1 MTKSNTAKKA
11 TAPVVSVDGLVHIGK
26 STYSRTDAVKHI
38 VDNLTAIDQDHSTI
52 DTMGLV
58 NIKRITSIGTSILA
72 LEVSFDTTANY
83 KKWKREASTLPA
95 IFTELSSQDISVY
108 KTIACNAA
116 IANRLVKEQPALG
129 NFKAQKILNEV
140 KKDDK
145 FKAISTRKSPTKKA
159 TSKKVAFT
167 AKSKGT
173 PNDAPITANSL
184 ASDLLATLK
193 ENNIKLASFLTELS
207 TLTK

>member
-1 MTKSNTAKKA
+1 MTKSNTAKKVD
-11 TAPVVSVDGLVHIGK
+11 APIVSVDGIVHIGK
-26 STYSRTDAVKHI
+26 ATFSRTDVVNMI
-38 VDNLTAIDQDHSTI
+38 VDNITAIDQDHSTI

-58 NIKRITSIGTSILA
+58 NIKRIVHNGIAILA
-72 LEVSFDTTANY
+72 LEASFDTSANY

-95 IFTELSSQDISVY
+95 IFTQLSSQDISVY

>member
-26 STYSRTDAVKHI
+26 STYSRTDAVNYI
-38 VDNLTAIDQDHSTI
+38 VDNLTAINQDHSTI
-52 DTMGLV
+52 DTMGLA

-95 IFTELSSQDISVY
+95 IFTELSSQEISQY
-108 KTIACNAA
+108 KTIACNTA
-116 IANRLVKEQPALG
+116 IANRLIKEQPSLG
-129 NFKAQKILNEV
+129 NFKPSKILSEI
-140 KKDDK
+140 KKDAK
-145 FKAISTRKSPTKKA
+145 FKATNTRKSPTKKA
-159 TSKKVAFT
+159 TPKKVT
-167 AKSKGT
+167 SKGS
-173 PNDAPITANSL
+173 PSDAPITANSL
-184 ASDLLATLK
+184 ASELLATLK

>member
-1 MTKSNTAKKA
+1 MTKSNTAKKV

-95 IFTELSSQDISVY
+95 IFTELSSQEISQY
-108 KTIACNAA
+108 KTIACNTA
-116 IANRLVKEQPALG
+116 IANRLIKEQPSLG
-129 NFKAQKILNEV
+129 NFKPSKILSEI
-140 KKDDK
+140 KKDAK
-145 FKAISTRKSPTKKA
+145 FKATSTRKSPTKKA
-159 TSKKVAFT
+159 TPKKVT
-167 AKSKGT
+167 SKGS
-173 PNDAPITANSL
+173 PSDAPITANSL
-184 ASDLLATLK
+184 ASELLATLK
-193 ENNIKLASFLTELS
+193 ENDIKLASFLTELS

>member
-52 DTMGLV
+52 DTMGLA

-95 IFTELSSQDISVY
+95 IFTELSSQEISQY
-108 KTIACNAA
+108 KTIACNTA
-116 IANRLVKEQPALG
+116 IANRLIKEQPSLG
-129 NFKAQKILNEV
+129 NFKPSKILSEI
-140 KKDDK
+140 KKDAK
-145 FKAISTRKSPTKKA
+145 FKATSTRKSPTKKA
-159 TSKKVAFT
+159 TP
-167 AKSKGT
+167 KSKGS
-173 PNDAPITANSL
+173 PSDAPITANSL
-184 ASDLLATLK
+184 ASELLATLK
-193 ENNIKLASFLTELS
+193 ENDIKLASFLTELS

>member
-1 MTKSNTAKKA
+1 MTKSSTAKKV
-11 TAPVVSVDGLVHIGK
+11 TAPIVSVDGLVHIGK

-52 DTMGLV
+52 DTMGLA

-95 IFTELSSQDISVY
+95 IFTQLSSQEISQY
-108 KTIACNAA
+108 KTIACNTA
-116 IANRLVKEQPALG
+116 IANRLVKEQPSLG
-129 NFKAQKILNEV
+129 NFKPSKILGEI
-140 KKDDK
+140 KKDAK
-145 FKAISTRKSPTKKA
+145 FKATSTRKSPTKKVA
-159 TSKKVAFT
+159 PKKVTSKG
-167 AKSKGT
+167 S
-173 PNDAPITANSL
+173 PSDAPITANSL
-184 ASDLLATLK
+184 ASELLATLK

>member
-95 IFTELSSQDISVY
+95 IFTELSSQEISQY
-108 KTIACNAA
+108 KTIACNTA
-116 IANRLVKEQPALG
+116 IANRLIKEQPSLG
-129 NFKAQKILNEV
+129 NFKPSKILSEI
-140 KKDDK
+140 KKDAK
-145 FKAISTRKSPTKKA
+145 FKATSTRKSPTKKA
-159 TSKKVAFT
+159 TPKKVT
-167 AKSKGT
+167 SKGS
-173 PNDAPITANSL
+173 PSDAPITANSL
-184 ASDLLATLK
+184 ASELLATLK
-193 ENNIKLASFLTELS
+193 ENDIKLASFLTELS

>member
-1 MTKSNTAKKA
+1 MTKSNTAKKV

-52 DTMGLV
+52 DTMGLA

-95 IFTELSSQDISVY
+95 IFTELSSQEISQY
-108 KTIACNAA
+108 KTIACNTA
-116 IANRLVKEQPALG
+116 IANRLIKEQPSLG
-129 NFKAQKILNEV
+129 NFKPSKILSEI
-140 KKDDK
+140 KKDAK
-145 FKAISTRKSPTKKA
+145 FKATSTRKSPTKKA
-159 TSKKVAFT
+159 TP
-167 AKSKGT
+167 KSKGS
-173 PNDAPITANSL
+173 PSDAPITANSL
-184 ASDLLATLK
+184 ASELLATLK
-193 ENNIKLASFLTELS
+193 ENDIKLASFLTELS